1 MRRRAF
7 ISLLGGAGLASPLA
21 VRAQQAAMPS
31 IGYLT
36 SLPRDAD
43 APRLAAFRRGLNE
56 MGYVEGQNVA
66 IEYRSAESQS
76 GRLPALAA
84 ELVQRR
90 VSVIATLG
98 GYPAALAAKTATATI
113 PIVFQIGADPVGA
126 GLVASLNRP
135 GGNLTGITNI
145 NPEILPKRFQ
155 LLCELVPSAA
165 IIGWMWNPDD
175 IQNIVG
181 VIEAAGRTAGRQVVA
196 VKAATESEIDRAFEA
211 LVQQRA
217 GALLVGPNPFF
228 NARTPQ
234 IVTLAAQHRIATS
247 HEFAESVR
255 AGGLMSYGSSITDQC
270 RQVGGYVGR
279 ILNGAKSADLPVLQP
294 TRFELVINLKTAKAL
309 GLTVPDTLL
318 ARADEVIE

>member
-1 MRRRAF
+1 MKRREF
-7 ISLLGGAGLASPLA
+7 ITLVGGAATAWPLA
-21 VRAQQAAMPS
+21 ARAQQATTPA

-56 MGYVEGQNVA
+56 VGYVEGRNVA
-66 IEYRSAESQS
+66 IEYRSAENQS

-90 VSVIATLG
+90 VAVIATLG
-98 GYPAALAAKTATATI
+98 GYLAALAAKTSTATI

-165 IIGWMWNPDD
+165 IIGWMWNPED
-175 IQNIVG
+175 ILNIDG

-196 VKAATESEIDRAFEA
+196 VKATSESEIDRAFDA

-217 GALLVGPNPFF
+217 SALLVSATPFF

-234 IVTLAAQHRIATS
+234 IVMLAARHHIATS
-247 HEFAESVR
+247 HEFAESVG

-279 ILNGAKSADLPVLQP
+279 ILSGAKPADLPVLQP

-309 GLTVPDTLL
+309 GL
-318 ARADEVIE
+318 RAIAKFW